1 VALTKVTGNGLG
13 AFTQDGAAVF
23 NESSADTDFR
33 IESNGNAN
41 MLVVDAGT
49 DKIGIGTAAPTVTLE
64 VANASNPAL
73 SGVTNR
79 NPIIQLTNTDTGYV
93 AGNATAIDFAT
104 SLNYTNA
111 SIICRNDNSG
121 AGYGGSLIF
130 ATSPTSG
137 NSLTERMRIL
147 PTGGLT
153 FNGDTAAANALD
165 DYEEGTFTPSF
176 TGGITGS
183 SYEDQNGT
191 YVKIGQLVFF
201 ALELDVTNGAASTN
215 GNQIK
220 IDNIPFV
227 SAAASPMV
235 YGQGGAWVTFNN
247 NFYNV
252 DTGIYL
258 EIPTNSNQIRLYRGS
273 GNSLVG
279 TDSGVNAQ
287 NNLHI
292 AGCYRTA

>member
-1 VALTKVTGNGLG
+1 MALTKVGKEGITGISN
-13 AFTQDGAAVF
+13 
-23 NESSADTDFR
+23 SS
-33 IESNGNAN
+33 NAN
-41 MLVVDAGT
+41 AITIDSSERV
-49 DKIGIGTAAPTVTLE
+49 GIGTSVPTELLHLNANNPEFAMQAASDGGECAIYFKDDDGNKDGRITYRTDY
-64 VANASNPAL
+64 AGQTDNYMQFF
-73 SGVTNR
+73 TNGSER
-79 NPIIQLTNTDTGYV
+79 LRV
-93 AGNATAIDFAT
+93 
-104 SLNYTNA
+104 L
-111 SIICRNDNSG
+111 
-121 AGYGGSLIF
+121 GG
-130 ATSPTSG
+130 
-137 NSLTERMRIL
+137 
-147 PTGGLT
+147 GGIT

>member
-1 VALTKVTGNGLG
+1 MALTKVTGNGLG

-111 SIICRNDNSG
+111 SIICKNFNSG
-121 AGYGGSLIF
+121 SGYGGELIF
-130 ATSPTSG
+130 ATATTG
-137 NSLTERMRIL
+137 NSLAQRMVISSDGEITKPSQPAFL
-147 PTGGLT
+147 VKPSSQQSNVT
-153 FNGDTAAANALD
+153 GDTNVTVVMD
-165 DYEEGTFTPSF
+165 NEIFDVGSNFSSNSF
-176 TGGITGS
+176 TAPITGKYFLS
-183 SYEDQNGT
+183 FVLYGVALPGT
-191 YVKIGQLVFF
+191 
-201 ALELDVTNGAASTN
+201 AN
-215 GNQIK
+215 
-220 IDNIPFV
+220 
-227 SAAASPMV
+227 
-235 YGQGGAWVTFNN
+235 
-247 NFYNV
+247 
-252 DTGIYL
+252 YL
-258 EIPTNSNQIRLYRGS
+258 EIAITTSNRGYVNIQEPS
-273 GNSLVG
+273 GSEDVYAGGTVSCIADMDANDTAFARVTVG
-279 TDSGVNAQ
+279 GSSSQFDIGTTSTFSGA
-287 NNLHI
+287 LI
-292 AGCYRTA
+292 C